1 MLKVVRR
8 GPVLVENEKIK
19 NLFAGG
25 QLGDKKWTSEMASA
39 DEDMGARYFLV
50 QLFYTNIFLC
60 LYNTKSYK

>member
-25 QLGDKKWTSEMASA
+25 QLGDKKWTSEWPLLMKIWELDIS
-39 DEDMGARYFLV
+39 
-50 QLFYTNIFLC
+50 
-60 LYNTKSYK
+60 

>member
-50 QLFYTNIFLC
+50 QLFYTNTHFLMPV
-60 LYNTKSYK
+60 SYRDI